1 MKIIA
6 LFFTLCA
13 ALAAVPMEKPAE
25 NPADCYPLAAVVV
38 ECDDR
43 NDLVTVEDA
52 AGNLWQF
59 YGVEDWHPGDIAA
72 MIMDGKNTPIIY
84 DDEIVP
90 NTIRYAG
97 WPELFAEKAER
108 SNDSNDK

>member
-6 LFFTLCA
+6 LFFALCA
-13 ALAAVPMEKPAE
+13 ALAAVPSEKPAE
-25 NPADCYPLAAVVV
+25 NPADWYPLAAVVID
-38 ECDDR
+38 CNRRDDI
-43 NDLVTVEDA
+43 VTAEDA

-72 MIMDGKNTPIIY
+72 MIMDGKSTPLIF
-84 DDEIVP
+84 DDEIIKV
-90 NTIRYAG
+90 RYSG